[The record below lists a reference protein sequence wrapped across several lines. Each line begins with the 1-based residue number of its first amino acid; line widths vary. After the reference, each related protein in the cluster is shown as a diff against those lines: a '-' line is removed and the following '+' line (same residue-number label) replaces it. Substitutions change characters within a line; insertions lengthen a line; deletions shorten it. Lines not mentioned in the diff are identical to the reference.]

1 MIIRVIDFDKVLS
14 SYKNYHS
21 SVKKINDKRQEFSN
35 SMEKMKS
42 EMEGIIT
49 SSKSFLLDDATKL
62 RNQNRFREIQSEAIE
77 MESLFRTEIVEL
89 QNQELENNYL
99 EISNIVKEWAEEFG
113 ADLILNKNSTLYFS
127 YNIDSTDLIINRLKQ
142 LELFEEVDN

>member
-14 SYKNYHS
+14 SYKNYHVS
-21 SVKKINDKRQEFSN
+21 IKKINDRKLEFSN
-35 SMEKMKS
+35 SMDKIKS
-42 EMEGIIT
+42 EMESIIA

-77 MESLFRTEIVEL
+77 MESVFRNEIVEL
-89 QNQELENNYL
+89 QNQELENNFS
-99 EISNIVKEWAEEFG
+99 EISDIVKKWSEEFG

-127 YNIDSTDLIINRLKQ
+127 HHIDSTDLIINRLKQ
-142 LELFEEVDN
+142 LDLFEEVN